1 MDMNICSVSSLDYF
15 DVTAKGYLLLELN
28 VGEYHLWL
36 RSGSQLELWLRSG
49 SQLETD
55 WAYGFQYQPRSQPHG
70 LYRGPLFEETTALR
84 FGNFNRV
91 MLLALEAIR
100 GEGLVRVMREPLQ
113 G

>member
-15 DVTAKGYLLLELN
+15 DVTAKGYLSLELN
-28 VGEYHLWL
+28 VGEYH
-36 RSGSQLELWLRSG
+36 LWLRSG